1 MNLVRFNR
9 HPFYSGLMNGME
21 DDFSTFKRNCNA
33 PAVNILEDEKQFLL
47 EFAVPG
53 MKKDD
58 FKINLEN
65 QLLTI
70 SSEIK
75 EENEETDKNY
85 TILHALDGYDEISL
99 TGETKLISNDFEC
112 MLAPSDFGVHA
123 VKQEAVFGGNTVEE
137 SAKIFMQIIHGK
149 GTKAQNNVVAANAG
163 MAIATVNKVDYKTGF
178 EMAKES
184 LLSGKAK
191 RSLVKLIELSKA

>member
-21 DDFSTFKRNCNA
+21 DDFSNFKRNCNV
-33 PAVNILEDEKQFLL
+33 PAVNIQEDEKHFIL

-65 QLLTI
+65 QILTI

-75 EENEETDKNY
+75 EENEENKVNY
-85 TILHALDGYDEISL
+85 TRKEFVYNSFSRSFTLPKNIVADKIKADYKDGILHISIPKDEK
-99 TGETKLISNDFEC
+99 TKLTRDI
-112 MLAPSDFGVHA
+112 
-123 VKQEAVFGGNTVEE
+123 K
-137 SAKIFMQIIHGK
+137 
-149 GTKAQNNVVAANAG
+149 VA
-163 MAIATVNKVDYKTGF
+163 
-178 EMAKES
+178 
-184 LLSGKAK
+184 
-191 RSLVKLIELSKA
+191 

>member
-9 HPFYSGLMNGME
+9 HPFYSGLMNSME
-21 DDFSTFKRNCNA
+21 DDYSTFKRNCNA
-33 PAVNILEDEKQFLL
+33 PAVNILEDEKKFLL

-85 TILHALDGYDEISL
+85 SRREFACNSFSRSFTLPKNIVADKINADYKDGILNISIPKDEK
-99 TGETKLISNDFEC
+99 TKLTREI
-112 MLAPSDFGVHA
+112 
-123 VKQEAVFGGNTVEE
+123 K
-137 SAKIFMQIIHGK
+137 
-149 GTKAQNNVVAANAG
+149 VA
-163 MAIATVNKVDYKTGF
+163 
-178 EMAKES
+178 
-184 LLSGKAK
+184 
-191 RSLVKLIELSKA
+191 